1 MATMT
6 STDRLRVL
14 GVRHHGPG
22 SARAVRRALEEFRPE
37 VVLIEGPPEADRLVG
52 LLAEESLLPPVALLA
67 YAPDNPGIASFW
79 PLAVFSPEWQAMR
92 WAVDAG
98 VPVRFCDLPAA
109 TVLAAPPKDR
119 PTEDGPEALFGDI
132 PELPGEVRTDP
143 IAVLARTAGYD
154 DPERWWDDVME
165 LRSDGDPFDAITEA
179 MAALRTED
187 SRRRSRSEEVTEQR
201 REAHMRKILR
211 AELKLGRRVAVVCG
225 AWHAPALTGKLP
237 PVSAD
242 AAVLKGLP
250 KRRVA
255 LTWVPWTH
263 SRLAF
268 TSGYGAGVDSPG
280 WYHHLFTARDHV
292 VARWLTDVARVLRR
306 HDLAVSAAHVVE
318 AVRLAETLAAV
329 RNRPLA
335 GLAEV
340 TDATLAV
347 LCDGSRVALELVTRE
362 AVIGERL
369 GTVPDSAPGVP
380 LEADLRSTA
389 RRLRLKFDAEPKDL
403 TLDLRKETDRGRS
416 RLLQRLAILGIE
428 WGTERVVGTIG
439 TFKEGWEL
447 AWQPELAVRII
458 EASLWGT
465 TVERAATAKLLGGTE
480 SLAEVTAA
488 VEAALRAELTDA
500 LPELLTALDARAAGD
515 TDVDHLLDAFPALA
529 RARRYGDVRG
539 TDTTAL
545 TGVTDALLARICAGL
560 PPVAGNLGPDAARDL
575 VRRIEAVQTALPL
588 LADPAAMTVWRV
600 TLAGLAGRADVQGLL
615 GGRLVRL
622 LTDSGEIDETESAR
636 RLSRAL
642 SGGAAAD
649 QALWIEGFLAG
660 GALLLIHDDRLLEVL
675 DDWVCALDGEVFVE
689 VLPLLRRTFGDFG
702 PGERRVL
709 AGSVRQLGVHTGLH
723 APAQDTG
730 DLGRAAAAL
739 ATLDHILG
747 ASSSAH

>member
-1 MATMT
+1 MT
-6 STDRLRVL
+6 SSDRLRVL

-22 SARAVRRALEEFRPE
+22 SARAVRRVLEEFRPE
-37 VVLIEGPPEADRLVG
+37 VVLIEGPPEADGLVG
-52 LLAEESLLPPVALLA
+52 LLADESLVPPVALLA
-67 YAPDNPGIASFW
+67 YATENPGIASFW

-109 TVLAAPPKDR
+109 AVLAAGR
-119 PTEDGPEALFGDI
+119 NESPENEPEGLFDDKPG
-132 PELPGEVRTDP
+132 LPGEVRTDP

-165 LRSDGDPFDAITEA
+165 LRSDGDPFDAVAEA
-179 MAALRTED
+179 MAALRSED
-187 SRRRSRSEEVTEQR
+187 TRRRGRVEELTEQR

-211 AELKLGRRVAVVCG
+211 AELRQGRRVAVVCG
-225 AWHAPALTGKLP
+225 AWHAPALAGKLP

-242 AAVLKGLP
+242 NAVLKGLP
-250 KRRVA
+250 KRKVA

-280 WYHHLFTARDHV
+280 WYHHLFTAPDHV

-318 AVRLAETLAAV
+318 AVRLAETLAAL

-362 AVIGERL
+362 AVVGERL
-369 GTVPDSAPGVP
+369 GTVPESAPGVP
-380 LEADLRSTA
+380 IDADLRATA
-389 RRLRLKFDAEPKDL
+389 RRLRLKFDAIPKEL
-403 TLDLRKETDRGRS
+403 TLDLRRETDRDRS
-416 RLLQRLAILGIE
+416 RLLQRLAILGVD
-428 WGTERVVGTIG
+428 WGTEREVGTIG

-447 AWQPELAVRII
+447 AWEPELAVRII

-465 TVERAATAKLLGGTE
+465 TVEGAATAKLLDRTGT
-480 SLAEVTAA
+480 LAEVTAA
-488 VEAALRAELTDA
+488 VEAALRAELSDA
-500 LPELLTALDARAAGD
+500 LPGLLRALDARAAGD
-515 TDVDHLLDAFPALA
+515 ADVDHLLEAFPALA
-529 RARRYGDVRG
+529 RAQRYGDVRG

-545 TGVTDALLARICAGL
+545 AGVTDALLARICAGL
-560 PPVAGNLGPDAARDL
+560 PPIAGNLGPDAAADL

-588 LADPAAMTVWRV
+588 LADPDATSTWRA
-600 TLAGLAGRADVQGLL
+600 TLAGLANRADVRGLL

-622 LTDSGEIDETESAR
+622 LTDSGELDEAESAL

-642 SGGAAAD
+642 SGGDTAD
-649 QALWIEGFLAG
+649 QARWIEGFLAG

-675 DDWVCALDGEVFVE
+675 DDWVCTLDGEVFVE
-689 VLPLLRRTFGDFG
+689 VLPLLRRTFGDFQ
-702 PGERRVL
+702 PAERRVL
-709 AGSVRQLGVHTGLH
+709 AGSVRQLPSGAGPPAS
-723 APAQDTG
+723 APDGA
-730 DLGRAAAAL
+730 DLMRAAAAL
-739 ATLDHILG
+739 ATLDQIIGG
-747 ASSSAH
+747 AGRRQ